1 MHEAR
6 QRSSGSFNKL
16 SEAKLSSRM
25 EKAIFVA
32 QHRLSELDLF
42 SDENLIKL
50 IDSHPQAAL
59 GINTMGTDSLLREQW

>member
-1 MHEAR
+1 M
-6 QRSSGSFNKL
+6 ST
-16 SEAKLSSRM
+16 RM

-59 GINTMGTDSLLREQW
+59 GINTMGTDPLLREQW